1 MIILQENSNLLIESK
16 VKAICAEKAICN
28 DRLDD
33 NELWDLIEDTL
44 DEYSDEFTPITKK
57 TKIIQNVFNS
67 MRRFDFI
74 QPLLDDESVSE
85 IMVNGLDKIII
96 ERDGIM
102 SQTEL
107 SFQSIEKL
115 EQVIQ
120 SIVGKVNRVV
130 NESVPI
136 VDARL
141 ADGSRVNVV
150 LPPAAINGP
159 ILTIRKFP
167 FKQLKMDDLLRF
179 QAINK
184 EAAEFLES
192 MVKERFNIFISGGTG
207 AGKTTLLNALSE
219 YIYNDERVITIEDS
233 AELQIKGIKNLVRLE
248 TRNAN
253 TEGRGGIN
261 IRELIKASLRM
272 RPDRIIIGEVR
283 GAEALDMLQAMNTGH
298 DGSLSTGHANSCQDM
313 LKRLETMVLEA
324 ALIPLQAVRGQI
336 CSAIDYMVHISRLR
350 DKSRRITEI
359 CEVGE
364 LNENGIEIR
373 KLFEFVETGEKN
385 GRIEGCLVRRYYAL

>member
-1 MIILQENSNLLIESK
+1 VIILQENSNLLIESK